1 MLNEKLAEKI
11 SDKPFIAGTNNF
23 RCKNSFVG
31 IGIGKYQDCFID
43 DSALKDFVFPF
54 LNIDDPYEA
63 TKEEI
68 LRAKWLEENKI
79 LHGDFKPAQKD
90 KCLEGLTKQ

>member
-1 MLNEKLAEKI
+1 MLSEMLAKKI

-23 RCKNSFVG
+23 RCNFYSSNKLFL
-31 IGIGKYQDCFID
+31 GKYQDCFLD
-43 DSALKDFVFPF
+43 DEQITNFIFPF

-79 LHGDFKPAQKD
+79 LHGDFKPA
-90 KCLEGLTKQ
+90 